1 MQWPFARQHQQAEA
15 AAMAYAGAQPA
26 DWAAADIPGTAATAA
41 ARVAAAQLAVRPSA
55 DYLMQRQCIV

>member
-1 MQWPFARQHQQAEA
+1 
-15 AAMAYAGAQPA
+15 MAYAGAQPA

-55 DYLMQRQCIV
+55 DQLMQRQCNV